1 MASYTD
7 EQNDN
12 DRVQSLNTEDPP
24 PAENSS
30 QNPPIQEPVDGTLK
44 RRVALRKKSA
54 TNMVTPPMSV
64 ALSTD
69 IMSLSPASIRS
80 TKFVK
85 TLSAEPQSTNS
96 SRPLT
101 AVESIKQLKL
111 HYPENAEVRT

>member
-69 IMSLSPASIRS
+69 IMSLSPASIRN

-85 TLSAEPQSTNS
+85 TAEQSTS
-96 SRPLT
+96 TSRPLT
-101 AVESIKQLKL
+101 AVEVNYFILFFF
-111 HYPENAEVRT
+111 